1 MMDEKTEELRDIF
14 LSVSDEGSVTELQ
27 SEDRGTLLGESG
39 GDLAAVVEDIRE
51 KFGFELSLSQD
62 ERLRLIEEFYDG
74 ADDDQL
80 AATLELDT
88 ETVFRARMELH
99 LLREDEPRLDAET
112 VEQIRERNSAPEEL
126 AAELGV
132 SEQAIQRCRAILD
145 ARERSRR
152 VSHRFRTAYEEQLT
166 DTDLTDHLAADATE
180 DGLDGATEGA
190 ETNTDF

>member
-1 MMDEKTEELRDIF
+1 MDEKTEELRDIF
-14 LSVSDEGSVTELQ
+14 LSVSDEESVTESQ

-39 GDLAAVVEDIRE
+39 GDLRAVVEDIRE
-51 KFGFELSLSQD
+51 KFGFELSLSED
-62 ERLRLIEEFYDG
+62 ERIRLIEGFYDG
-74 ADDDQL
+74 ADDDEL
-80 AATLELDT
+80 AATLALDT
-88 ETVFRARMELH
+88 ETVFQARMELH
-99 LLREDEPRLDAET
+99 LLHEDEPDLEPET
-112 VEQIRERNSAPEEL
+112 VEQIRERDHTAEEL

-132 SEQAIQRCRAILD
+132 NEGEVSRCRAILD

-152 VSHRFRTAYEEQLT
+152 ASQRFRTAYEERLT